1 MAFTVQNGEPSEL
14 LTGTSWEWDRHV
26 SDALPSDGWVLTY
39 EFRGPGA
46 IDTIQAATSSEGDYY
61 EVREDKDFSDRFAG
75 GMYEV
80 SGFVTLG
87 TDRNLIWRGRI
98 YVRDLTADELSTRS
112 HTECVFAAIK
122 DTSGGRPKPASD
134 PAGWRAGNH
143 EQGPAGEDRAR
154 PARDRLPQLRPA
166 RSPARGRLAPRTLPS
181 SAAGSGYR
189 DGALQ
194 VR

>member
-1 MAFTVQNGEPSEL
+1 MAFTVQSSEPSEL

-80 SGFVTLG
+80 SAFVTEDA
-87 TDRNLIWRGRI
+87 DRHLVWRGRI
-98 YVRDLTADELSTRS
+98 YVHDLTSDELSTRS
-112 HTECVFAAIK
+112 HTERVFAAITHAIEGRATT
-122 DTSGGRPKPASD
+122 DTQSFAINGQGG
-134 PAGWRAGNH
+134 
-143 EQGPAGEDRAR
+143 
-154 PARDRLPQLRPA
+154 
-166 RSPARGRLAPRTLPS
+166 
-181 SAAGSGYR
+181 
-189 DGALQ
+189 
-194 VR
+194 